1 MVLIVMRQ
9 LCSSSAH
16 TEIAA
21 RPFTKFS
28 LHIIFQGLTE
38 IIEVSMK
45 NNRFIHIKNFL
56 LPCLLFS
63 VLAGGGTGVVIFLFK
78 LSAGWVISLSD
89 RLYDTVRASPSLLPL
104 LLLGA
109 VLTGLCASLLLIKVP
124 ECRGGGIPTA
134 IALLKGLVTFRW
146 LRSLLSV
153 FSSAMLTYLAGVP
166 LGNEGPS
173 VQMGTAVGRGLVG
186 RFPAWSRYIMTGG
199 ASAGF
204 AAATGAPLT
213 GILFA
218 FEEAHRRFS
227 PLLFL
232 VSSISALTA
241 TGVIRALCSLAHM
254 DAALFHMN
262 AAPVL
267 PMKYLWTAAL
277 IGILT
282 GAAAALFTKG
292 WLLMRRLLRRKMESI
307 PLFVKVTVIFF
318 ASAVVGYF
326 SPRAIGSGHHLVE
339 SLAEGQDVGVSLL
352 AVLLLRAVLL
362 LAANN
367 ADVTGGLFVPTLA
380 FGAITGSLSGSALIS
395 VGLLPEEYYSLA
407 VVVGITAFLSASSR
421 TPLMAVAFAAEA
433 LGGLPNLLPIAI
445 GGTAAFLCIETIG
458 IPDFTDIVV
467 EAKEEAA
474 HAGKTASTVDYEL
487 TVSPDAFAVGKEIR
501 DILWPA
507 SCTVLSVKR
516 ADTYHAHGGTGI
528 GEGDVLTIHCRTY
541 DADETLARLSEL
553 VGEQTADRK
562 S

>member
-1 MVLIVMRQ
+1 
-9 LCSSSAH
+9 
-16 TEIAA
+16 
-21 RPFTKFS
+21 
-28 LHIIFQGLTE
+28 
-38 IIEVSMK
+38 MK
-45 NNRFIHIKNFL
+45 HNRSIHIKNFL

-63 VLAGGGTGVVIFLFK
+63 VLAGAGTGVVIFLFK
-78 LSAGWVISLSD
+78 FSAGWVISLSG
-89 RLYDTVRASPSLLPL
+89 RLYDTVRTTPSLLPL

-109 VLTGLCASLLLIKVP
+109 AVTGLCASLLLTKIP
-124 ECRGGGIPTA
+124 ECRGGGIPTS
-134 IALLKGLVTFRW
+134 IALLKGLITFRW

-153 FSSAMLTYLAGVP
+153 FASAMLTFLAGVP

-173 VQMGTAVGRGLVG
+173 VQMGTAVGRGLVE
-186 RFPAWSRYIMTGG
+186 RAPAWRRYIMTGG

-241 TGVIRALCSLAHM
+241 TGVIRALSSLAQM
-254 DAALFHMN
+254 DASLFHM
-262 AAPVL
+262 ASAPVL
-267 PMKYLWTAAL
+267 PMKYLWTMAL
-277 IGILT
+277 VGILT
-282 GAAAALFTKG
+282 GGAAALFTKG
-292 WLLMRRLLRRKMESI
+292 WILMHRLLRKKMKTV
-307 PLFVKVTVIFF
+307 PLVCKVTVIFLL
-318 ASAVVGYF
+318 AAVVGYF
-326 SPRAIGSGHHLVE
+326 SPRSIGSGHDLVE
-339 SLAEGQDVGVSLL
+339 MLTEGQGVGVSLL
-352 AVLLLRAVLL
+352 AVLLFRALLL

-380 FGAITGSLSGSALIS
+380 FGAVTGSLSGSALIA
-395 VGLLPEEYYSLA
+395 VGLLPEEYYSLT

-458 IPDFTDIVV
+458 IPDFTHTVV
-467 EAKEEAA
+467 EAKAEAA
-474 HAGKTASTVDYEL
+474 HAGKTARTVDYEL
-487 TVSPDAFAVGKEIR
+487 TVTPDAFAVGKEIR

-528 GEGDVLTIHCRTY
+528 GEGDVLLIRCHTY
-541 DADETLARLSEL
+541 DGDETLARLSEL

-562 S
+562 P